1 MKKTKLLAAALLIVL
16 MAVLFGACGGSG
28 IDMEDYVTVE
38 FQGANGYGRAD
49 ISFDED
55 ALIDDLLKDHEK
67 KLKKATKN
75 FVSSASVWA
84 KATDLVT
91 LTNYSGID
99 AVGNSNSAALGGAGG
114 MGIDVWGL
122 PNPRGYSLGVNLTF

>member
-1 MKKTKLLAAALLIVL
+1 
-16 MAVLFGACGGSG
+16 
-28 IDMEDYVTVE
+28 MEE
-38 FQGANGYGRAD
+38 D
-49 ISFDED
+49 INFLRLSEVR
-55 ALIDDLLKDHEK
+55 LSYNVPSSWLKR
-67 KLKKATKN
+67 ATKN

-114 MGIDVWGL
+114 MGIDVWGT
-122 PNPRGYSLGVNLTF
+122 PNPRGYSFGVNLTF